1 MIENLT
7 ESDILSLKTTSYFLI
22 CKTNFPQ
29 FQKDRLYSFRNF
41 CREQGFTDASIPDG
55 FKIDRKTIEHIFDA
69 HWYDTEMWV
78 GISIR
83 PHHIILLLDILE
95 YYDEAKVYDSTRLRF
110 LLRKSYHWSDYWIVV
125 EIDHTNPKVPNQL
138 KLITMYIN
146 DFDWAWAYGRLKNQ
160 GPNAVE
166 KQRKALKKL
175 RWDRFLPDNQIKK

>member
-1 MIENLT
+1 
-7 ESDILSLKTTSYFLI
+7 
-22 CKTNFPQ
+22 
-29 FQKDRLYSFRNF
+29 
-41 CREQGFTDASIPDG
+41 
-55 FKIDRKTIEHIFDA
+55 
-69 HWYDTEMWV
+69 MWV

-83 PHHIILLLDILE
+83 PRHIILLLDILE

-110 LLRKSYHWSDYWIVV
+110 LLRKSYHWSDYWIVI

-146 DFDWAWAYGRLKNQ
+146 DFHWAWAYERLKNQ

-175 RWDRFLPDNQIKK
+175 RGDRFLPDNQIKK